1 MKKILSLTLCFFCLL
16 SILNFSA
23 CASKE
28 DELLFEIIVENLES
42 FEKPSTVRIHAGKII
57 KNDEKSFVAIIIMS
71 YSNISENKA
80 TQRYGCF
87 HAVYVFEE
95 KTKHL
100 FDYTR
105 LYGEFENTVSL
116 FVNNEFN
123 VENINKK
130 LEKYCKNYE

>member
-28 DELLFEIIVENLES
+28 DELLFEIIVENLEL
-42 FEKPSTVRIHAGKII
+42 FEKPSTVRIHSGKII
-57 KNDEKSFVAIIIMS
+57 KNDKEVFSAWIILS

-80 TQRYGCF
+80 TEMYGVF
-87 HAVYVFEE
+87 TAAYVFEE
-95 KTKHL
+95 KTKYL
-100 FDYTR
+100 FDQTR
-105 LYGEFENTVSL
+105 YANSFENVVFL

>member
-28 DELLFEIIVENLES
+28 DELLFEIIVENLDS
-42 FEKPSTVRIHAGKII
+42 FEKPSTVRIRSGLII
-57 KNDEKSFVAIIIMS
+57 KNDNVSFVAIIILS
-71 YSNISENKA
+71 YSNISENNA
-80 TQRYGCF
+80 TERYGCF
-87 HAVYVFEE
+87 HVAYVFEE
-95 KTKHL
+95 KTKYL
-100 FDYTR
+100 FDYTS
-105 LYGEFENTVSL
+105 LYDEFETAVSL
-116 FVNNEFN
+116 FVNNDFN